1 MHRDYSAWL
10 IVIPARLQSTRLPRK
25 PLQDLGGVPLVVKVY
40 QNLAPLLAEGAQ
52 ALVATD
58 ADEVLAAC
66 REHAVPAT
74 RTAATHESGTDR
86 CAEAAQTSTRPYVL
100 NVQGDEPFV
109 SVKDLAA
116 LMTAVE
122 TRPEI
127 DLGTLA
133 YSCEDPELAN
143 DANAVKAVRG
153 QDGRA
158 IYFSRASVPYD
169 RDARRG
175 LLPFWL
181 HLGIYALRRER
192 LAAFVRLPPSPLEKL
207 EKLEQLRVV
216 EQGWRIHLEPATTFS
231 RGIDTPEDLEA
242 ARARIR

>member
-1 MHRDYSAWL
+1 MRRDYSAWL
-10 IVIPARLQSTRLPRK
+10 IVIPARLQSTRLPAK
-25 PLQDLGGVPLVVKVY
+25 PLQELGGVPLVVKVY
-40 QNLAPLLAEGAQ
+40 QNLAPLLEDGAE

-58 ADEVLAAC
+58 DEAVLAVC
-66 REHAVPAT
+66 RTHGVPAAL
-74 RTAATHESGTDR
+74 TAVTHESGTDR
-86 CAEAAQTSTRPYVL
+86 CAEAAATSQRPFVL

-133 YSCEDPELAN
+133 YACADPDLAG
-143 DANAVKAVRG
+143 DPNAVKAVRAG
-153 QDGRA
+153 DGRA
-158 IYFSRASVPYD
+158 LYFSRASVPYD
-169 RDARRG
+169 RDARRVG
-175 LLPFWL
+175 LPFWL

-192 LAAFVRLPPSPLEKL
+192 LQAFVRLPPSPLEKL

-216 EQGWRIHLEPATTFS
+216 EQGWRIHLEQATTFS

-242 ARARIR
+242 ARARLR